1 MSASRATVA
10 VDLGTLLD
18 DALCGAETAAR
29 DDDRSGRRAVLVPSA
44 KLPFCNCVQDD

>member
-1 MSASRATVA
+1 MSASRAT

-44 KLPFCNCVQDD
+44 KLLFCNCVQDD